1 MNIRLTNLTTQRD
14 KRSYRTHRN
23 DDNYQII
30 QLYDQRRTRT
40 Y

>member
-1 MNIRLTNLTTQRD
+1 MTQRD

-30 QLYDQRRTRT
+30 QLYDRYRRTHIDT
-40 Y
+40 NAN